1 MVDFLLKK
9 EQAANSFFALR
20 RGMAWLLMYIS
31 LGLFA
36 VVVLV
41 YAVFFFINRSQTSSR
56 ESLLRDIGVR
66 QDELRPELVNQIFT
80 LESKLASI
88 QKLAGGHIFTSNI
101 LKFLEENT
109 LPNVRFLTFDFK
121 SDTRRLEM
129 AGDAANYAI
138 LTEQIILLE
147 RHPQVEKVEFGGLT
161 LGANNLVNFRITIVF
176 RPSLLLNPPFVE
188 ENNSL

>member
-1 MVDFLLKK
+1 MADFLLKK
-9 EQAANSFFALR
+9 EQAANRFFALR
-20 RGMAWLLMYIS
+20 RGMAGLVLYIG
-31 LGLFA
+31 LGFFA
-36 VVVLV
+36 AVLVGYVVLIFV
-41 YAVFFFINRSQTSSR
+41 NRAQASNR
-56 ESLLRDIGVR
+56 ENLLRDVRVR

-80 LESKLASI
+80 LESKLGNI
-88 QKLAGGHIFTSNI
+88 QKLAGGHLFTSNI

-129 AGDAANYAI
+129 AGDAANYAT

-147 RHPQVEKVEFGGLT
+147 RHPQIEKVEFGGLT

-176 RPSLLLNPPFVE
+176 RQSLLLSPPYAVE
-188 ENNSL
+188 ENN